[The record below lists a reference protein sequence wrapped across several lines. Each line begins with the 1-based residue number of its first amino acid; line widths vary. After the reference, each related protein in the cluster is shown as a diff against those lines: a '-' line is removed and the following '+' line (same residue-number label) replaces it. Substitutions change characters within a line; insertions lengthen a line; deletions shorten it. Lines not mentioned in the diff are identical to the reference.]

1 MTKELSGVYS
11 EWEFLRR
18 NTIEMIKELGDEKM
32 DICLSRPELNSFK
45 KHFLE
50 MINVQESYSN
60 AIITGN
66 MTFVDIKEN
75 NDFNDEISSEELLSK
90 IEHVDRIMKER
101 LKNASH
107 DLIIKYEDGPKTLVS
122 HLCALNSHEIFHIG
136 QIVGFCYA
144 QNIEIPKY
152 IVKAWALSAQ

>member
-11 EWEFLRR
+11 EWKFLRN
-18 NTIEMIKELGDEKM
+18 NTKEMIKDFGDDK
-32 DICLSRPELNSFK
+32 INISLSRPELNSFK

-60 AIITGN
+60 AILTGK
-66 MTFVDIKEN
+66 MTFADIRD
-75 NDFNDEISSEELLSK
+75 NDDYEEEISSEGLLEK
-90 IEHVDRIMKER
+90 IEYTDKIMKER
-101 LKNASH
+101 LENAVH
-107 DLIIKYEDGPKTLVS
+107 DLLIEYEDGPKTLAS

-136 QIVGFCYA
+136 QLVGFCYA

-152 IVKAWALSAQ
+152 IVETWALSTQ

>member
-11 EWEFLRR
+11 EWKFLRS
-18 NTIEMIKELGDEKM
+18 NTIEMIKEFGDEKM
-32 DICLSRPELNSFK
+32 DILLSRPELNSFK

-60 AIITGN
+60 AILSKE
-66 MTFVDIKEN
+66 MTFDDIKG
-75 NDFNDEISSEELLSK
+75 NDDFIDEVSSEELLSR
-90 IEHVDRIMKER
+90 IEHTDRVMKER
-101 LKNASH
+101 LENAAH
-107 DLIIKYEDGPKTLVS
+107 DLVIEYEDGPKTLTS

-136 QIVGFCYA
+136 QLVGFCYA

-152 IVKAWALSAQ
+152 VVEAWALSEQ